1 MKIIVGLGNPASR
14 YEGTRHNMGFE
25 VIDRLADRLS
35 VMVIKKEKNALTGT
49 GICAGQ
55 KVMLVKPQTFMNLSG
70 ESVRPL
76 MDYYNVALEDVIVI
90 VDDVSL
96 APGVIRLR
104 PSGSEGG
111 HNGLKSISQHLGSR
125 DYARLRVGVG
135 SANPGEMI
143 DYVLGRPS
151 ADDRV
156 QINCAQEAAVEAV
169 LCWVTDGVD
178 AAMSK
183 YNGFHGKEEE

>member
-1 MKIIVGLGNPASR
+1 MKIIVGLGNPDSR

-35 VMVIKKEKNALTGT
+35 VMVIKKEKHALTGT

-55 KVMLVKPQTFMNLSG
+55 KVMLVKPQTYMNLSG

-76 MDYYNVALEDVIVI
+76 MDYYNVAVEDLIVI
-90 VDDVSL
+90 VDDVSI
-96 APGVIRLR
+96 APGVIRMR

-125 DYARLRVGVG
+125 DYARLRIGVG
-135 SANPGEMI
+135 SAKPGEMI

-156 QINCAQEAAVEAV
+156 QISCAQEAAVEAV
-169 LCWVTDGVD
+169 MCWVSDGVD

-183 YNGFHGKEEE
+183 YNGFHGKED